1 MRAGLIGRLLVASL
15 VLALVVTVA
24 FVFLLLALADVSAAR
39 NVSRH
44 SLEEVSTAREVRNL
58 LIDLESGQRGFI
70 ITGDPSFLAPWEAG
84 RRAAAERAAAL
95 AAMADDPGQAAR
107 AKHLEKDVVAYVN
120 DYSVPLVDAARRG
133 DSAVR
138 SREVSADGQRRMQ
151 VLRREVDNYNATES
165 ELSDEQQVQADHA
178 YRRATL
184 LAGGGLVV
192 CVVAI
197 GLITGYLSRGVVG
210 PVRRIARMA
219 QRLADGNLA
228 ARVPE
233 TGQGEIGVLER
244 SFNSMAQSLQRGRDE
259 LARVNEEQAA
269 LRRVATLVANGNPP
283 SEVFSA
289 VSRESGLIL
298 TAETTRLLRFEAD
311 GGATVVGAWRR
322 AGDPVPVGSRIRIDT
337 VVAAPV
343 RQTGEPARMTE
354 ESPPELPTGCYSAV
368 GTPIRVGG
376 ALWGAMTALSPQDRP
391 LPSGTEARMVQF
403 TDLVGTAVA
412 NAQARADLL
421 ASRARIVSAGDES
434 RRRFE
439 RDLHDGVQQRLV
451 TLRLLLRGVDQI
463 LPPGADEARQELAA
477 AATMVAEA
485 MDDVRTVSRGI
496 HPVIVS
502 EGGLAPA
509 LKALS
514 RASPLGMELDLDVE
528 TRLSPSVEVAAYY
541 VVAEALTNAAKH
553 AHASVVRLSAVVHEG
568 RLCLTVSDDGTGGA
582 DPSRGSGLIG
592 LTDRVEALGGAMTIV
607 SPPHGGTTIDV
618 ELPLTAPEQG

>member
-1 MRAGLIGRLLVASL
+1 MRAGLTGRLVVATL
-15 VLALVVTVA
+15 VLALVVMVA
-24 FVFLLLALADVSAAR
+24 FVFLLLAVGEVRAVR

-58 LIDLESGQRGFI
+58 LIDIESSQRGYI
-70 ITGDPSFLAPWEAG
+70 ITGDPSFLAPWEAS
-84 RRAAAERAAAL
+84 RRALPQRVAAL

-107 AKHLEKDVVAYVN
+107 AEQLETDALGYIR

-138 SREVSADGQRRMQ
+138 SREVSADGERRMAA
-151 VLRREVDNYNATES
+151 LRREVDNYNATES
-165 ELSDEQQVQADHA
+165 ELSVEQQIHADHA

-192 CVVAI
+192 SVITI

-210 PVRRIARMA
+210 PVRRIAGMA
-219 QRLADGNLA
+219 KRLAGGDLE

-233 TGQGEIGVLER
+233 TGPGEIGVLER
-244 SFNSMAQSLQRGRDE
+244 SFNSMAESLRRGRDE

-269 LRRVATLVANGNPP
+269 LRRVATLVANGSPP

-289 VSRESGLIL
+289 VIQESGLIL
-298 TAETTRLLRFEAD
+298 RAETTRLLRFEAD
-311 GGATVVGAWRR
+311 GSATVVAAWMRE
-322 AGDPVPVGSRIRIDT
+322 GDPVSVGSRIPIDT
-337 VVAAPV
+337 IVAAPV
-343 RQTGEPARMTE
+343 RQTGEAARMIE
-354 ESPPELPTGCYSAV
+354 QSPPELPGGCYSAV

-376 ALWGAMTALSPQDRP
+376 ALWGAMTALSRQERP
-391 LPSGTEARMVQF
+391 LPSGTEARMAQF
-403 TDLVGTAVA
+403 TDLVGTAVG
-412 NAQARADLL
+412 NAQARVDLL
-421 ASRARIVSAGDES
+421 ASRARIVAAADES
-434 RRRFE
+434 RRRIE
-439 RDLHDGVQQRLV
+439 RDLHDGLQQRLV
-451 TLRLLLRGVDQI
+451 SLRLLLRGVDQI
-463 LPPGADEARQELAA
+463 LPPGAGEARQELAA
-477 AATMVAEA
+477 AATMVVEA

-496 HPVIVS
+496 HPAIVS

-514 RASPLGMELDLDVE
+514 RASPLRMELDLDVE

-541 VVAEALTNAAKH
+541 VVAEALTNAAKY
-553 AHASVVRLSAVVHEG
+553 AHASVVRLNAVVHDG

-592 LTDRVEALGGAMTIV
+592 LTDRVEALGGTVAIV
-607 SPPHGGTTIDV
+607 SPLRTGTTIHV
-618 ELPLTAPEQG
+618 ELPLAGPGQN